1 MGKLTALDNII
12 QAAKASAA
20 ELSAV
25 TAPDGTAAGLSGFP
39 TPEGAPDHML
49 IRGDNNAV
57 MRQLLACGYCGAFQ
71 CIYLDPPFLSGADYQ
86 ATVKV
91 RSEKL
96 GKELTVKVP
105 AYQDTWTAGKD
116 RGNSGSSEEG
126 HAAYYKMLAE
136 NLVLARQLLSDTG
149 LIWLHL
155 DWHSVHYARVM
166 LDEIFGEERFLN
178 EIIWQYKSGG
188 STKKHFARKHDTI
201 LVYAKTA
208 DYKIHID
215 KEKSY
220 NRGLRPYRFK
230 GVEEFEDET
239 GWYTLV
245 NAKDVWQI
253 DMVGRTSA
261 ERNGYATQKPLA
273 LMERIVAASS
283 DAGDL
288 VGDFCCGS
296 GGFLEAGAKLGRRTA
311 GCDRSVLAAALTEKR
326 LLDGG
331 YPYQRRDIE
340 ESRTDGSTD
349 AGKAAQ
355 DSLLEGLKPADRKT
369 LQRIEREDPQAL
381 VLFETQAADG
391 KTRVVDVF
399 GRETVTAC
407 AED

>member
-20 ELSAV
+20 ELSAA
-25 TAPDGTAAGLSGFP
+25 TAPDGTAPGPAGLP
-39 TPEGAPDHML
+39 APDGAPDHML

-57 MRQLLACGYCGAFQ
+57 MRQLLAGGYGGAFQ

-86 ATVKV
+86 ATVKI
-91 RSEKL
+91 RSEKCDE
-96 GKELTVKVP
+96 ELAIKVP
-105 AYQDTWTAGKD
+105 AYQDTWTAGKG
-116 RGNSGSSEEG
+116 RSGSEEG
-126 HAAYYKMLAE
+126 HEAYYKMLAE
-136 NLVLARQLLSDTG
+136 NLVLARQLLADTG
-149 LIWLHL
+149 LLWLHL
-155 DWHSVHYARVM
+155 DWHTVHYARVM

-208 DYKIHID
+208 DYRIHID

-220 NRGLRPYRFK
+220 NRGLKPYRFK

-273 LMERIVAASS
+273 LMERIVKASS
-283 DAGDL
+283 EVGDL
-288 VGDFCCGS
+288 IGDFCCGS

-311 GCDRSVLAAALTEKR
+311 GCDRSMLAAALAEKR

-331 YPYQRRDIE
+331 YPYQRYEIE
-340 ESRTDGSTD
+340 ESLPEGSTD
-349 AGKAAQ
+349 TSKAGSNNLI
-355 DSLLEGLKPADRKT
+355 DGLKPADRKT

-391 KTRVVDVF
+391 NKRVVDVF
-399 GRETVTAC
+399 GRETITNGT
-407 AED
+407 ED